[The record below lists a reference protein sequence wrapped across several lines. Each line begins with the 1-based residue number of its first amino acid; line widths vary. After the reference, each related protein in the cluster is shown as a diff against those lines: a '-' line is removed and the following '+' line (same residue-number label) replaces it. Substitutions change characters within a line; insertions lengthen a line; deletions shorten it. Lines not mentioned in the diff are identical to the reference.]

1 MYSWFNIK
9 TIILKNIKNGVKD
22 NLMIEETI
30 IITESVKNT
39 VFSAVI
45 SKLISDGIDI
55 GREKIRE
62 IIKNKSNKNGG
73 FCKEIYTI
81 LVNVVNKVTY
91 NKMGEKI
98 YDIAENILLNL
109 LENKYDYK
117 EVIRMEV
124 EKNGVYSLNVEKFV
138 DIFIREICSDKNENV
153 YREIEIHMLLS
164 NINNNRL
171 VMQELQEIKKLLKKK
186 VEENDY
192 RYKKRKN
199 KTEIYAGKWNDNMFL
214 NDYDARDEK
223 AGVNIKLK
231 DIYTK
236 GQLPHYIWRENV
248 KENGD
253 IDELLKEYIYE
264 FNKNKMLLI
273 LGQPGI
279 GKSTLITWLI
289 NNYIEIEKDILVYR
303 VASDL
308 KNIDWRDKEHLVSS
322 VLRELALSYDQLDEK
337 IIILDGF
344 DEIDIKKDRIEI
356 LNHIYEKIVNE
367 NSISKFSLIITCREN
382 YIENRFNL
390 NCDYIVLQPFDEI
403 QIKSFCKLYQS
414 QSCKGIS
421 KDIIKNLID
430 KKEIFGIPLIL
441 YMILALNI
449 SVDKENSIVDVYD
462 KIFSLKN
469 GIYNRCIDGRYFD
482 NAHRINK
489 MKTQIHQISRD
500 IAIWIFENEPSKAI
514 IPIKDYEKIYQNNMA
529 ENEFNSSDGLIGN
542 YFKMTNYVQGLQ
554 TEEIYFAHRSIYE
567 YFVIETIY
575 SSIEDIMQNINEKKQ
590 EELAG
595 CIAIYLKNGQ
605 LTPTMCEYMQYKM
618 HTFVHKYYN
627 NKTLDFLE
635 WWEEIFQK
643 MLSKGMF
650 YYTKKTVG
658 YYNNIINQEIICF
671 LNMLKIVRLIFEISN
686 TQYMLDNVDK
696 NLISKYI
703 KYYGIEVESFMCLP
717 EQLDLSRC
725 NLYGIDLTKVNA
737 VNWKFNDSKLSMAKL
752 QDMDLTGSNFENTI
766 LESASMILSNISN
779 INLIGADIKGIF
791 FDSNQVVELEKNYDL
806 KGSKIYIID
815 KKKIV
820 MYEEYN

>member
-1 MYSWFNIK
+1 
-9 TIILKNIKNGVKD
+9 
-22 NLMIEETI
+22 MIEETI
-30 IITESVKNT
+30 IITESIKNT

-164 NINNNRL
+164 NINNNRV
-171 VMQELQEIKKLLKKK
+171 VMQELQEIKTLLKKK

-253 IDELLKEYIYE
+253 IDELLKEYIYQ

-322 VLRELALSYDQLDEK
+322 ILRELALSYDQLDEK

-367 NSISKFSLIITCREN
+367 NSISKISLIITCREN

-554 TEEIYFAHRSIYE
+554 AEEIYFAHRSIYE

-635 WWEEIFQK
+635 CWEEIFQK

-703 KYYGIEVESFMCLP
+703 KYYGIEVESFRCLP

-752 QDMDLTGSNFENTI
+752 QDMDLTGSNFENAI

>member
-1 MYSWFNIK
+1 
-9 TIILKNIKNGVKD
+9 
-22 NLMIEETI
+22 MIEETI
-30 IITESVKNT
+30 IITESIKNT
-39 VFSAVI
+39 VFGAVI

-164 NINNNRL
+164 NINNNRV
-171 VMQELQEIKKLLKKK
+171 VMQELQEIKTLLKKK

-322 VLRELALSYDQLDEK
+322 ILRELALSYDQLDEK

-367 NSISKFSLIITCREN
+367 NSISKISLIITCREN

-554 TEEIYFAHRSIYE
+554 AEEIYFAHRSIYE

-635 WWEEIFQK
+635 CWEEIFQK

-703 KYYGIEVESFMCLP
+703 KYYGIEVESFKCLP

-752 QDMDLTGSNFENTI
+752 QYMDLTGSNFENAI

>member
-1 MYSWFNIK
+1 
-9 TIILKNIKNGVKD
+9 
-22 NLMIEETI
+22 MIEETI
-30 IITESVKNT
+30 IITESIKNT
-39 VFSAVI
+39 VFGAVI

-164 NINNNRL
+164 NINNNRV
-171 VMQELQEIKKLLKKK
+171 VMQELQEIKTLLKKK

-322 VLRELALSYDQLDEK
+322 ILRELALSYDQLDEK

-367 NSISKFSLIITCREN
+367 NSISKISLIITCREN

-554 TEEIYFAHRSIYE
+554 AEEIYFAHRSIYE

-575 SSIEDIMQNINEKKQ
+575 SSIDDIMQNINEKKQ

-635 WWEEIFQK
+635 CWEEIFQK

-703 KYYGIEVESFMCLP
+703 KYYGIEVESFKCLP

-752 QDMDLTGSNFENTI
+752 QYMDLTGSNFENAI

>member
-1 MYSWFNIK
+1 
-9 TIILKNIKNGVKD
+9 
-22 NLMIEETI
+22 
-30 IITESVKNT
+30 
-39 VFSAVI
+39 
-45 SKLISDGIDI
+45 
-55 GREKIRE
+55 
-62 IIKNKSNKNGG
+62 
-73 FCKEIYTI
+73 
-81 LVNVVNKVTY
+81 
-91 NKMGEKI
+91 
-98 YDIAENILLNL
+98 
-109 LENKYDYK
+109 
-117 EVIRMEV
+117 
-124 EKNGVYSLNVEKFV
+124 
-138 DIFIREICSDKNENV
+138 
-153 YREIEIHMLLS
+153 
-164 NINNNRL
+164 
-171 VMQELQEIKKLLKKK
+171 
-186 VEENDY
+186 
-192 RYKKRKN
+192 
-199 KTEIYAGKWNDNMFL
+199 
-214 NDYDARDEK
+214 
-223 AGVNIKLK
+223 
-231 DIYTK
+231 
-236 GQLPHYIWRENV
+236 
-248 KENGD
+248 
-253 IDELLKEYIYE
+253 
-264 FNKNKMLLI
+264 
-273 LGQPGI
+273 
-279 GKSTLITWLI
+279 
-289 NNYIEIEKDILVYR
+289 
-303 VASDL
+303 
-308 KNIDWRDKEHLVSS
+308 
-322 VLRELALSYDQLDEK
+322 
-337 IIILDGF
+337 
-344 DEIDIKKDRIEI
+344 
-356 LNHIYEKIVNE
+356 
-367 NSISKFSLIITCREN
+367 
-382 YIENRFNL
+382 
-390 NCDYIVLQPFDEI
+390 
-403 QIKSFCKLYQS
+403 
-414 QSCKGIS
+414 
-421 KDIIKNLID
+421 
-430 KKEIFGIPLIL
+430 
-441 YMILALNI
+441 MILALNI

-703 KYYGIEVESFMCLP
+703 KYYGIEVESFKCLP

-752 QDMDLTGSNFENTI
+752 QDMDLTGSNFENAI

>member
-1 MYSWFNIK
+1 
-9 TIILKNIKNGVKD
+9 
-22 NLMIEETI
+22 MIEETI
-30 IITESVKNT
+30 IITESIKNT
-39 VFSAVI
+39 VFGAVI

-62 IIKNKSNKNGG
+62 IIKNKSNKNGE

-164 NINNNRL
+164 NINNNRV
-171 VMQELQEIKKLLKKK
+171 VMQELQEIKTLLKKK

-322 VLRELALSYDQLDEK
+322 ILRELALSYDQLDEK

-554 TEEIYFAHRSIYE
+554 AEEIYFAHRSIYE

-635 WWEEIFQK
+635 CWEEIFQK

-703 KYYGIEVESFMCLP
+703 KYYGIEVESFKCLP

-752 QDMDLTGSNFENTI
+752 QYMDLTGSNFENAI